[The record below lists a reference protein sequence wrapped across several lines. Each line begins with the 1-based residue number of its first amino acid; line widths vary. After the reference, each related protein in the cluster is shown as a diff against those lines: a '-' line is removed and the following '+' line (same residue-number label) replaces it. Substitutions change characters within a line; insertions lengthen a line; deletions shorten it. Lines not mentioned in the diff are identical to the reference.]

1 MPTASVL
8 VAAVWPFMA
17 LALLLGGCSKDG
29 PPEESQVAVRVND
42 GEISIHQVQ
51 AVLRR
56 QPQLA
61 ANANA
66 DVAARVLEVLVD
78 QELAAQAAVAGGL
91 DKQSDVIQSL
101 QVSRRESLA
110 RAYHERIAD
119 KVIGPGSDD
128 IDRYY
133 DSHPALFAQRRLYLL
148 QESAVEAS
156 DAQVQS
162 LKAIV
167 AKVQGAADLAS
178 AMDRLGLRF
187 TTRQFAQAAEDV
199 PLLLL
204 QPLSAAEVGQSLLFA
219 QPGGARIFTVLHA
232 HPAPVYR
239 RTAAK
244 AIGNYLLEERKRERV
259 GEAMAA
265 LRKEARLQYAAAF
278 AHTPAAASAP
288 ASAAPAAAPR

>member
-1 MPTASVL
+1 
-8 VAAVWPFMA
+8 
-17 LALLLGGCSKDG
+17 LLLGGCGKDG
-29 PPEESQVAVRVND
+29 PPGESQVAVKVND
-42 GEISIHQVQ
+42 GEISVHQVQ
-51 AVLRR
+51 AVLRH

-61 ANANA
+61 AAANA

-78 QELAAQAAVAGGL
+78 QELAAQAATASGL

-101 QVSRRESLA
+101 QVARRQSLA

-119 KVIGPGSDD
+119 KVAGPGSED

-148 QESAVEAS
+148 QEFAVEAS
-156 DAQVQS
+156 DAQVDA
-162 LKAIV
+162 LKAVV
-167 AKVQGAADLAS
+167 AEAQGAADLAS

-204 QPLSAAEVGQSLLFA
+204 QPLSGAEAGQSLLFA

-232 HPAPVYR
+232 HRAPVDR
-239 RTAAK
+239 RTAVNPIAK
-244 AIGNYLLEERKRERV
+244 YLSEERKRQRV

-265 LRKEARLQYAAAF
+265 LRKEARLQYATAY
-278 AHTPAAASAP
+278 AHPPAAASAP
-288 ASAAPAAAPR
+288 ASASPAAAPR